1 MISNECLIMR
11 YLIRAVKYLAAFCVL
26 YLGVVWLSVMTNGMG
41 VSVWDYVVAT
51 LSTERGKLL
60 VAVVVLLSAAY
71 PSFGFVVRRTRWDMK
86 ADAEGLVEL
95 FAAAGFKLKH
105 QSEGRMVFRPT
116 NIIDRM
122 VMLFEDEIVVEQQ
135 GEEIA
140 ISGIRRGVARIIYRL
155 G

>member
-1 MISNECLIMR
+1 MR

-26 YLGVVWLSVMTNGMG
+26 YLGVVWLSAMTNGMG
-41 VSVWDYVVAT
+41 VSMWDYISAT
-51 LSTERGKLL
+51 LATERGKLL

-71 PSFGFVVRRTRWDMK
+71 PSFGFVVRRTKWDMST
-86 ADAEGLVEL
+86 DAAALVEL

-116 NIIDRM
+116 NIIDRL

-135 GEEIA
+135 GDEIA

>member
-1 MISNECLIMR
+1 
-11 YLIRAVKYLAAFCVL
+11 
-26 YLGVVWLSVMTNGMG
+26 MTNGMG
-41 VSVWDYVVAT
+41 VSMWDYISAT

-71 PSFGFVVRRTRWDMK
+71 PSFGFVARRTKWDMK
-86 ADAEGLVEL
+86 ADAQGLVEL

-116 NIIDRM
+116 NIIDRF

-135 GEEIA
+135 GDEIV

-155 G
+155 S